1 MLRPEKEKKDEKKNR
16 VGMGFAKGNILYSR
30 TVGRSPDFFDS
41 LVSVPASDVPGSVG
55 EVFSDG
61 LDFLDRAFKESN
73 VRLGR

>member
-1 MLRPEKEKKDEKKNR
+1 
-16 VGMGFAKGNILYSR
+16 MGFAKGNITYSR
-30 TVGRSPDFFDS
+30 TVGRSPVSFDS

-61 LDFLDRAFKESN
+61 FDFLDRAFKESN